1 MKRSLLLACAFA
13 AVAAVPL
20 FAATPKKLL
29 VVSVTM
35 GFRHTSIETG
45 EQVLRDLAAKS
56 GDFTVDFV
64 SQPAGAPKLVF
75 RPRKPANGDDAAY
88 QAALK
93 QFEVDDA
100 AYQAALEQWKPKAVK
115 ALEALSAE
123 NLSRYDAVLFA
134 STTGDLPLP
143 DKEAFVKWIADGH
156 AFIGIHAAT
165 DTFHGF
171 PEFVKMIGGEFLTH
185 GPQVEVDCLKDDP
198 AHPATKH
205 LPNAWTLFDEIY
217 QFKNYERSAVHQL
230 LSLDK
235 HPNEKTPGFYPVSWT
250 KSYGQGRV
258 FYTSLGHREDIWDP
272 QAKDDKGAR
281 KNDAEIA
288 RQYQQHVLGGIRWAL
303 GLAE

>member
-1 MKRSLLLACAFA
+1 MKRPLLLAGALALLSIVPAFA
-13 AVAAVPL
+13 A
-20 FAATPKKLL
+20 PKKLL

-35 GFRHTSIETG
+35 AFRHSSIETG
-45 EQVLRDLAAKS
+45 ENVIAELARQS

-64 SQPAGAPKLVF
+64 RQPAGAPKLVF
-75 RPRKPANGDDAAY
+75 PPRRQPGQDEAEFQAAQKKFEADDAAY
-88 QAALK
+88 
-93 QFEVDDA
+93 
-100 AYQAALEQWKPKAVK
+100 KAGL
-115 ALEALSAE
+115 ATWLPRAREALQALSPE
-123 NLSRYDAVLFA
+123 NLKRYDAVLFC

-143 DKEAFVKWIADGH
+143 DKEAFVRWVAEGH

-198 AHPATKH
+198 AHLATKH
-205 LPNAWTLFDEIY
+205 LPEPWTLFDEIY

-250 KSYGQGRV
+250 RQYGQGRV

-272 QAKDDKGAR
+272 NAADNKGER
-281 KNDAEIA
+281 KNDPEIA

-303 GLAE
+303 GLGE